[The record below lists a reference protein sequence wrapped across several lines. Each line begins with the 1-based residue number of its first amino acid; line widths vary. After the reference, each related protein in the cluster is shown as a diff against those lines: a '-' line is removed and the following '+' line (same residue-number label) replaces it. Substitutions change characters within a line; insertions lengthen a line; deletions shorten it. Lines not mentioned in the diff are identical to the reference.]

1 MGNLE
6 KPLTWILV
14 IGLLGYLFVANCT
27 CGEEIPPPPPDP
39 VTETTVEGTIE
50 DSNTTVVEDSNTTV
64 IEKTELITK
73 EE

>member
-27 CGEEIPPPPPDP
+27 CGEEIQPQATPQPDP
-39 VTETTVEGTIE
+39 VTETTVEVTIE
-50 DSNTTVVEDSNTTV
+50 DSGTTVVVDTV
-64 IEKTELITK
+64 LITEK
-73 EE
+73 EEE